1 MGMYDTIRSSYDLGP
16 QFTDVELQTKDIEE
30 GYGGTMTDYWLDPE
44 GYLWYGDYTGTSS
57 MEIYEEGHPKYDPDK
72 KFMNF
77 DWIPTGVRGKYKVHP
92 ITKYIKVYPSTWN
105 GEWEDW
111 PRLKLHFKLGKLQ
124 DYEDITGQR

>member
-92 ITKYIKVYPSTWN
+92 ITKYINVYPTNWK
-105 GEWEDW
+105 GQWEDL